1 MEDGCFETQSIEIPI
16 EEIKK
21 RPNDFDLG
29 KYVRSIFTQL
39 KSKQH
44 ADSKRDSKAGVGE
57 N

>member
-1 MEDGCFETQSIEIPI
+1 MEDGCFEIQSIEIPI

-29 KYVRSIFTQL
+29 KYVRSIFIQL